1 MRGQASATSSV
12 KFGSGWVP
20 AALIDTLGPSFQSQ
34 LDGKDNKSDA
44 GGKTQEYGTA
54 ALPTKR
60 RFWMFGPEGFREAPK
75 DHRLVIVMGASPEA
89 FFGAIDRA
97 LGIVADVRQG
107 SRQSTDLER
116 ELFVDLLNSKRE
128 RERYTDLLLDLATS
142 N

>member
-1 MRGQASATSSV
+1 
-12 KFGSGWVP
+12 
-20 AALIDTLGPSFQSQ
+20 
-34 LDGKDNKSDA
+34 
-44 GGKTQEYGTA
+44 
-54 ALPTKR
+54 
-60 RFWMFGPEGFREAPK
+60 MFGPEGFREAPK